1 MTYSKD
7 GEEAEEQPLRD
18 KLMSSVDSEVLAYDN
33 YQNFNEAVFGT
44 PEPPRALPSSEQHP
58 VPGMSISFNFWYYV
72 DIAQSLWDS
81 LKLQKVIKDFH
92 NNYWGLS

>member
-1 MTYSKD
+1 MSFVSFIKTKKIVTFTKFFQVTYSKD

-58 VPGMSISFNFWYYV
+58 VPGMSISFN
-72 DIAQSLWDS
+72 DR
-81 LKLQKVIKDFH
+81 
-92 NNYWGLS
+92 

>member
-58 VPGMSISFNFWYYV
+58 VPGMSISF
-72 DIAQSLWDS
+72 
-81 LKLQKVIKDFH
+81 KDR
-92 NNYWGLS
+92 